1 MKTSKKSAKSK
12 PAKTA
17 PKTLAAAPA
26 LFDRV
31 AAILDQA
38 RGNVVRA
45 VNSQMVLTYW
55 LIGRE
60 IVHELQSG
68 EERAAYGKR
77 IINDLSQRLTQ
88 RFGRGFSVTNLKAFR
103 LFFQTYAHRQPEI
116 GHFQSAQFTDDSSTS
131 PIRHIGSAQSGGAN
145 IQHIGCAVLADLT
158 EAVEQVDAKRGF
170 SPALG
175 WTHYR
180 ALMRVE
186 HRAERLFYEIEAEK
200 AGWGVETLERQIQT
214 FLFARLLKSRDKD
227 GVLSLATK
235 GQEVLQP
242 IDVIKNPYVLDFLDL
257 PESYQL
263 RESSLESAIISNL
276 QAFLLE
282 LGKGFAFI
290 ARQKRMTFGD
300 EIFYM
305 DLVFYHCI
313 LKCYVLIDL
322 KLGKLT
328 HQDIGQMDGYVRLWD
343 ESGKQPEDN
352 PTIGIILCSE
362 KSETIARYSVL
373 ADSQQLFASRY
384 RLHLPTEQE
393 LAAELRREVQNL
405 AKPDEK
411 EGVLK

>member
-45 VNSQMVLTYW
+45 VNSQMVITYW

-88 RFGRGFSVTNLKAFR
+88 RFGRGFPVTNLKAFR

-145 IQHIGCAVLADLT
+145 IQHIGCGVLADLT

-175 WTHYR
+175 WTHYW

-186 HRAERLFYEIEAEK
+186 NRAERLFY
-200 AGWGVETLERQIQT
+200 
-214 FLFARLLKSRDKD
+214 D
-227 GVLSLATK
+227 
-235 GQEVLQP
+235 
-242 IDVIKNPYVLDFLDL
+242 
-257 PESYQL
+257 
-263 RESSLESAIISNL
+263 
-276 QAFLLE
+276 
-282 LGKGFAFI
+282 
-290 ARQKRMTFGD
+290 
-300 EIFYM
+300 
-305 DLVFYHCI
+305 
-313 LKCYVLIDL
+313 YVLIDL

-362 KSETIARYSVL
+362 KSETIPRYSVL

-405 AKPDEK
+405 GKLDEK